1 METYIFMGQF
11 KWPQCLLSNTQSA
24 KNGREIADMEKKQN
38 KKTVI
43 PQSYWL
49 HFHCPVKGFKYF
61 EQRITLNV
69 ALVAEKKQQ
78 E

>member
-1 METYIFMGQF
+1 MGQF

-43 PQSYWL
+43 PQSY
-49 HFHCPVKGFKYF
+49 
-61 EQRITLNV
+61 
-69 ALVAEKKQQ
+69 
-78 E
+78 